1 MTLLSPLFLSPCLL
15 LFLFSMCS
23 RNAFLHRDH
32 GCVQIINLDVYKKHH
47 WQLNISLS
55 QDDVPSCLK
64 TPTVVPVPKVCCV
77 QTLRRPTCGTHL
89 HPDWVEKKLVLQRV
103 RDNIPDSL
111 DPHPYAFRTSRS
123 IEDLCHFH
131 CHPLSLH
138 TPWKPSNTVLAMKKR
153 NPLSLNTSLC
163 NWTLDFHSSQN
174 GSDSVQHSRVF
185 YVSAPRRSYVWQPW
199 CCQMI
204 NK

>member
-77 QTLRRPTCGTHL
+77 QTLRRPTCGTDL
-89 HPDWVEKKLVLQRV
+89 HPDWVEKKLVLKRI

-123 IEDLCHFH
+123 IEDLCHIH

-138 TPWKPSNTVLAMKKR
+138 TPWKPSNTIPPMKLIGKKSNNLMVAR
-153 NPLSLNTSLC
+153 EE
-163 NWTLDFHSSQN
+163 
-174 GSDSVQHSRVF
+174 GSED
-185 YVSAPRRSYVWQPW
+185 P
-199 CCQMI
+199 
-204 NK
+204 